1 MKPRIYILLSCIV
14 VCTIFL
20 AAMWFLSKESLH
32 QFLQSEV
39 KIKANIFFTEQNKFL
54 GKMLRPL
61 SSIMERYTFFYDET
75 ALINVYDTAGSF
87 EYGIQI
93 STIQNSHGDIATLD
107 GKLYVKSRRSI
118 IFIFQDGQMIES
130 IDPYSSYEK
139 YISTREIFSG
149 KKNTVD
155 GGCNYQLSKS
165 SNDII
170 RQDTQETVIDLPQR
184 SHIAEC
190 FLIAGLLVL
199 FLSIY
204 GFGKLFRN

>member
-1 MKPRIYILLSCIV
+1 MKPRIYILLCCIV
-14 VCTIFL
+14 MCTIFL
-20 AAMWFLSKESLH
+20 AAMWFSSKESFDSIHAIRGEDKSEYILH
-32 QFLQSEV
+32 QTEYVPREDVTSFIV
-39 KIKANIFFTEQNKFL
+39 DNGKIYI
-54 GKMLRPL
+54 
-61 SSIMERYTFFYDET
+61 FYDET

-93 STIQNSHGDIATLD
+93 STIQNSHGDIAALD
-107 GKLYVKSRRSI
+107 GKLFVKSRRSI

-149 KKNTVD
+149 EKNTVD
-155 GGCNYQLSKS
+155 GVCNYQLSES

-170 RQDTQETVIDLPQR
+170 RQDTQETIIDLPQT
-184 SHIAEC
+184 SHMTEHL
-190 FLIAGLLVL
+190 LIAGLLVL

-204 GFGKLFRN
+204 GFDKLFRN